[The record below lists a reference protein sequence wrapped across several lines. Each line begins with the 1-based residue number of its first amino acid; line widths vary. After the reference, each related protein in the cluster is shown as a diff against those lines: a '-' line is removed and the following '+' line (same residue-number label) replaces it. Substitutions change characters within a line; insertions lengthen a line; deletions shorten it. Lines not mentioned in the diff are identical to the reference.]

1 MRLAIVSDI
10 HANLEA
16 FEAVLEDI
24 ATQKADVTICLGD
37 SIGYGPDPEAVVRL
51 LRLHGIESVMG
62 NHELGLRDSRILT
75 WFNPHARTSLEWT
88 ATKLSDDSLSFLTT
102 LPKAIVLEKMR
113 FVHGFPPDSPLVYL
127 FQIPDSS
134 LSRVLERM
142 DERICF
148 IGHTHVLRLAIRRH
162 HAFDKRRLT
171 AEMIDIP
178 PECKAIVNVGS
189 VGQPRDGDRRAKYV
203 LFDTQACTLEVRFID
218 YPRETTIRKILSAGL
233 PREHAERLT

>member
-10 HANLEA
+10 HGNLEA
-16 FEAVLEDI
+16 FEAVLKDI
-24 ATQKADVTICLGD
+24 TDQKADRTICLGD
-37 SIGYGPDPEAVVRL
+37 SIGYGPDPEAVVQL
-51 LRLHGIESVMG
+51 LRSRGIESVMG
-62 NHELGLRDSRILT
+62 NHELGIRDARISE

-88 ATKLSDDSLSFLTT
+88 VTKLSDDSLSFLKT

-134 LSRVLERM
+134 LSKVLERM
-142 DERICF
+142 DEQVCF
-148 IGHTHVLRLAIRRH
+148 IGHTHVLRLVIQGPLGLN
-162 HAFDKRRLT
+162 KRRLT
-171 AEMIDIP
+171 SETVDIQ

-203 LFDTQACTLEVRFID
+203 LFDTQARSLEVRFIE
-218 YPRETTIRKILSAGL
+218 YPRETTIRKILAAGL

>member
-10 HANLEA
+10 HGNLEA

-24 ATQKADVTICLGD
+24 AAQKADRTICLGD
-37 SIGYGPDPEAVVRL
+37 SIGYGPDPESVVRL

-62 NHELGLRDSRILT
+62 NHELGIRDARILE
-75 WFNPHARTSLEWT
+75 WFNPRARASLEWT
-88 ATKLSDDSLSFLTT
+88 ATKLSADSLSFLAT

-113 FVHGFPPDSPLVYL
+113 FVHGFPPESPLVYL

-134 LSRVLERM
+134 LSKVLERM
-142 DERICF
+142 DKQICF
-148 IGHTHVLRLAIRRH
+148 IGHTHVLRLAIWGP
-162 HAFDKRRLT
+162 HAYDKRRLT
-171 AEMIDIP
+171 AETVGIP

-203 LFDTQACTLEVRFID
+203 LFDTQACMIEVRFIE
-218 YPRETTIRKILSAGL
+218 YPRETTIRKILAAGL
-233 PREHAERLT
+233 PKEHAERLA

>member
-24 ATQKADVTICLGD
+24 SAQKADRTICLGD

-51 LRLHGIESVMG
+51 LRLRGIESIMG
-62 NHELGLRDSRILT
+62 NHELGIRDARTLA
-75 WFNPHARTSLEWT
+75 WFNPRARASLEWT
-88 ATKLSDDSLSFLTT
+88 ATKLSDESLSFLRT

-134 LSRVLERM
+134 LSKVLEHM
-142 DERICF
+142 DEQMCF
-148 IGHTHVLRLAIRRH
+148 IGHTHVLRLALWQP
-162 HAFDKRRLT
+162 HAFEKRRLKQET
-171 AEMIDIP
+171 FCLP
-178 PECKAIVNVGS
+178 PESKAIVNVGS
-189 VGQPRDGDRRAKYV
+189 VGQPRDGDNRAKYV
-203 LFDTQACTLEVRFID
+203 LFDTQARTVEVRFIA
-218 YPRETTIRKILSAGL
+218 YPRETTIRKILAAGL
-233 PREHAERLT
+233 PGEHAERLA